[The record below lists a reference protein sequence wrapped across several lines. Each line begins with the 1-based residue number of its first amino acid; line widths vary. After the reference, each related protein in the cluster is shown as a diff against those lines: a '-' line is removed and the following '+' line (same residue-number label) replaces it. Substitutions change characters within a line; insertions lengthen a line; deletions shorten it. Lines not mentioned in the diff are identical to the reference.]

1 MTARVAEIA
10 DARLRGLPGYRPGL
24 PSRGP
29 AAGKLSSNESPL
41 GTAPAARAALAAA
54 AASSTVSHYPDE
66 QQARTLLA
74 GHAGVEPSRIML
86 TNGSDEFCY
95 LLANVFLGAAPAGGR
110 VAVLGD
116 PPYQIDATASL
127 LAGATLRRVP
137 LHEAGP
143 RRGAHDLAAMAA
155 AAADAALVWLPS
167 PHNPTGAAVRP
178 AELAAFLAEVPDD
191 CLVVLDEAYR
201 AFADPDL
208 RPDVGELLTRHP
220 NLVVQRTLSKD
231 WGLAGLRA
239 GYVLADP
246 ELIASLAR
254 ARPPF
259 SVNALALAAIVG
271 SVGSRAWRSM
281 VVARVREQRSVLQA
295 ELARLG
301 VEHFPSQANFVT
313 ARLDP
318 GAVARALDGSGLV
331 VRPGDDLGLP
341 GWVRISIGW
350 APQMAVLR
358 RALRNLAHLAYSVPA
373 RSRTEPAPDR
383 QCRPRGDDPP
393 DPPDQPGEDHAG
405 EPDPAHRLLGR
416 DEPGA
421 ATACRDARPR
431 QDLRPGAP

>member
-1 MTARVAEIA
+1 MSTRVAEIA
-10 DARLRGLPGYRPGL
+10 DARLRGLPGYRPGR
-24 PSRGP
+24 PSTGP

-41 GTAPAARAALAAA
+41 GTAPAARAALVAA

-66 QQARTLLA
+66 QQARMLLA

-95 LLANVFLGAAPAGGR
+95 LLANVFLGAGPGGGDWPGRVPRPAR

-137 LHEAGP
+137 LHGAGP

-167 PHNPTGAAVRP
+167 PHNPTGVAVGS

-201 AFADPDL
+201 AFEDPDL
-208 RPDVGELLTRHP
+208 RPDVGELLARYP

-239 GYVLADP
+239 GYALADP
-246 ELIASLAR
+246 ELIAALAR

-281 VVARVREQRSVLQA
+281 VVARVREQRSILEA

-318 GAVARALDGSGLV
+318 GEVGRALDGSGLV

-358 RALRNLAHLAYSVPA
+358 RALRDLAYPVPA
-373 RSRTEPAPDR
+373 RPRTR
-383 QCRPRGDDPP
+383 
-393 DPPDQPGEDHAG
+393 
-405 EPDPAHRLLGR
+405 
-416 DEPGA
+416 A
-421 ATACRDARPR
+421 ANGARPQSMR
-431 QDLRPGAP
+431 S